1 MPDRDDEGA
10 GIGDAPPEAE
20 RAGDG
25 GSMIEIKVEGL
36 DRLVRSLKELGAI
49 RIPNHVAR
57 AINDVA
63 AEAQK
68 AMIVETQAH
77 LTTRGSWFRPGTK
90 FGYNRIPATKG
101 KLQATVFTRAPWM
114 VEQETMTSKSTG
126 RSRITVPMEPIRT
139 GRTDPRKIPRRLK
152 PAVMG
157 AKLFPIM
164 TRHGTVLATRMKR
177 AGLRILW
184 ALERT
189 VHWKRRVHV
198 VDAAVKAV
206 NAHAPKAV
214 SNQIAA
220 AIMEQ
225 GLK

>member
-1 MPDRDDEGA
+1 
-10 GIGDAPPEAE
+10 
-20 RAGDG
+20 
-25 GSMIEIKVEGL
+25 MIEVKVVGL
-36 DRLVRSLKELGAI
+36 DRLARNLRALGAA
-49 RIPNHVAR
+49 RIPNYLAR

-68 AMIVETQAH
+68 AMIAETQAN
-77 LTTRGSWFRPGTK
+77 LTVRGTWFKPGTK

-114 VEQETMTSKSTG
+114 VEQETMTSKSAG
-126 RSRITVPMEPIRT
+126 RSRITVPMEPIRA

-157 AKLFPIM
+157 SKLFPIV

-177 AGLRILW
+177 VGLRILW

-198 VDAAVKAV
+198 VGAARKAAQASVVKAV
-206 NAHAPKAV
+206 E
-214 SNQIAA
+214 NQIAA
-220 AIMEQ
+220 AILEQ